1 MQQVNVTSKINTMN
15 INVLLVLIYIFF
27 LKTFFTVVILKRN
40 LRKINKNKFIDKV
53 RIRFVNNIKKMFSKI
68 LFLKML

>member
-1 MQQVNVTSKINTMN
+1 MTSKINTMN

-40 LRKINKNKFIDKV
+40 LRKINKNKFIDKL
-53 RIRFVNNIKKMFSKI
+53 RIRFVNNIKKMFSK
-68 LFLKML
+68 FYF

>member
-1 MQQVNVTSKINTMN
+1 MTSKINTMN

>member
-1 MQQVNVTSKINTMN
+1 MTSKINTMN

-53 RIRFVNNIKKMFSKI
+53 RIRFVNNIKKMFSK
-68 LFLKML
+68 FYF

>member
-53 RIRFVNNIKKMFSKI
+53 RIRFVNNIKKMFSK
-68 LFLKML
+68 FYF